1 MKLVVAW
8 LSVLVLAAI
17 SAGSCAINHKS
28 GEFECSK
35 QSDCAN
41 GRVCTGGYC
50 VVPGGTVDAPKNDGP
65 ITIDGP
71 PIDGSMNVCP
81 AQCTSCNQ
89 GTHTCK
95 IDCAATSCNGQVVCP
110 PGWNCDV
117 ACSVANSCR
126 SGVTCP
132 PSGNS
137 CNITCSGTGSCR
149 SLECGTGKCDVNCTG
164 SMACRGVNCGNSCGC
179 DVKCA
184 VGAACEAVQC
194 TSFQCDTG
202 LGCSSQLNPGACEMC
217 P

>member
-35 QSDCAN
+35 QSDCGN
-41 GRVCTGGYC
+41 DRVCTGGYC
-50 VVPGGTVDAPKNDGP
+50 VVPGGTVDAPKSDGP
-65 ITIDGP
+65 MTTDAP
-71 PIDGSMNVCP
+71 TDGSMNACP
-81 AQCTSCNQ
+81 PQCTSCSTS
-89 GTHTCK
+89 THTCK
-95 IDCAATSCNGQVVCP
+95 IDCAVTSCNSQVVCP

-132 PSGNS
+132 AQGNS

-149 SLECGTGKCDVNCTG
+149 SLECGTGKCDVACTG
-164 SMACRGVNCGNSCGC
+164 SMSCRGVNCGNSCGC
-179 DVKCA
+179 DVKC
-184 VGAACEAVQC
+184 GAGASCEAVQC

-202 LGCSSQLNPGACEMC
+202 LGCSSMLVPSCETC